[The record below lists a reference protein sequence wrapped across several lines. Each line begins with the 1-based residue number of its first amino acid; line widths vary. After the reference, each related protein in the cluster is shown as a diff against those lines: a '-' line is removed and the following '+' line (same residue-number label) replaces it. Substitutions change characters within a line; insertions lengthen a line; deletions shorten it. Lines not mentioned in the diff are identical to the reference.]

1 MRGCLLIVQPTR
13 RGDREREH
21 GRGECQASESRGWHW
36 FTGVARARRRPRAT
50 MILRMTKANSR
61 VLSSLNARLNCSK
74 NRTRAR
80 RRPRFRNRK
89 AKRDSN
95 TSVSGHTRS
104 RALVILVT
112 HTLATLPPSQ
122 HVHPCVHQRLQ
133 APSYRYPPT
142 HCSGRKL
149 RTDAPHHTG
158 IHYRIQSQ
166 HLNQPHQVYFHSFI
180 HSFKIHSHRTSTVR
194 REQIRPMSSR
204 IRPHIGPGVQVY
216 KFVSRLA

>member
-80 RRPRFRNRK
+80 RRPRFRK

-104 RALVILVT
+104 PLVLSSYSLPIPWRPCLLHSTSTHASTNGCRPLPTATPLPIARDGSYAPTPHITRAYIT
-112 HTLATLPPSQ
+112 AFNHNISTSHTRCTF
-122 HVHPCVHQRLQ
+122 
-133 APSYRYPPT
+133 
-142 HCSGRKL
+142 
-149 RTDAPHHTG
+149 
-158 IHYRIQSQ
+158 I
-166 HLNQPHQVYFHSFI
+166 HSFI
-180 HSFKIHSHRTSTVR
+180 HSRFIHT
-194 REQIRPMSSR
+194 
-204 IRPHIGPGVQVY
+204 GPPRSDGNR
-216 KFVSRLA
+216 SGP